1 MPEKNILKTLEAS
14 LPPILFNILV
24 DTGRIASTLGLK
36 AYGVGGFVR
45 DTLLGRKN
53 LDVDIVVE
61 GECYPVVDGLMERYG
76 LMEVIRHERFLTAEL
91 YLDSYRIDIATT
103 RKEEYPRASLPQV
116 VPATLR
122 EDLSRRDF
130 TINTLAVCL
139 DPERFGTVVD
149 LCGGLKDLEAGII
162 RVLHKESFTEDP
174 VRIPR
179 AVRFALRFGFRIE
192 EATEALMVEAI
203 EGGAPREASGRRMLD
218 ELVNIFEEERR
229 WQIVERLFDAGLFN
243 ALVDG
248 FDNPEG
254 TLSILR
260 KGEAILGWYEGIRKE
275 EEVEQW
281 FVYFLCLTD
290 SLEGDA
296 LRKLSCWLDVGGKR
310 RLLAIEKRDE
320 AIGALEA
327 IEKDPEDRVGIYEV
341 FSSCPLELVL
351 YIAAR
356 GSPVVEGAVRLY
368 IEELM
373 DVRPILTGRELKGL
387 GLAEG
392 PRMGEILRLV
402 FREKLEGR
410 LQTLEDELRFVKDLI
425 EKG

>member
-1 MPEKNILKTLEAS
+1 MPEKNILKTLKAS
-14 LPPILFNILV
+14 LPPILFDILV
-24 DTGRIASTLGLK
+24 DTGRIADSLGLK

-45 DTLLGRKN
+45 DILVGRKN
-53 LDVDIVVE
+53 LDIDIVVE
-61 GECYPVVDGLMERYG
+61 GECYPVVDGLVERYG
-76 LMEVIRHERFLTAEL
+76 LREVVRHERFLTAEL
-91 YLDSYRIDIATT
+91 HLDSYRIDIATT

-116 VPATLR
+116 VPATLM

-149 LCGGLKDLEAGII
+149 PCGGLEDLEEGII
-162 RVLHKESFTEDP
+162 RVLHEESFTEDP

-203 EGGAPREASGRRMLD
+203 KGGSPRNASGRRMLH
-218 ELVNIFEEERR
+218 ELVNIFKEERR
-229 WQIVERLFDAGLFN
+229 WQTIERLFDAGFFS
-243 ALVDG
+243 ALSEG
-248 FDNPEG
+248 FGKRED
-254 TLSILR
+254 TLSILK
-260 KGEAILGWYEGIRKE
+260 KGEAILSWYEGVRE
-275 EEVEQW
+275 EEVEHW

-290 SLEGDA
+290 SLKTGT
-296 LRKLSCWLDVGGKR
+296 LRELCRWLNVGGKR

-320 AIGALEA
+320 AMGA
-327 IEKDPEDRVGIYEV
+327 IETMGKDPEDRVGIYQV
-341 FSSCPLELVL
+341 FSSYPLELLL

-356 GSPVVEGAVRLY
+356 GSPVAEGAVRLY

-373 DVRPILTGRELKGL
+373 DVRPLLTGRELKGL
-387 GLAEG
+387 GLTEG
-392 PRMGEILRLV
+392 PRMGEVLRLV
-402 FREKLEGR
+402 FREKLKGR
-410 LQTLEDELRFVKDLI
+410 LQTLEDELRFAKDLI